1 MPVRIYELARE
12 FDLPNKEVVEVCRKA
27 GLDVKSHSS
36 TIEEYEAEMVRRQL
50 SGMAGDDFD
59 DEEAAAVATAAPPAP
74 PPPPAVPQLSPEE
87 LLARARATQVVL
99 PTRGPIRPKAEGV
112 KLTPP
117 RQPPARPEAAAPA
130 PAEAPAAG
138 APPEAPAAPAA
149 AAAPPAPAAVAEVPP
164 AAPPAP
170 AVPVAPVA
178 AAAAPAVQEAPPSPV
193 AAAAS
198 APAAVAAPPAEAKAP
213 EAAPETR
220 ERLRPIRRPPG
231 PKLAPKPNRPG
242 PKLAQRPLRHPQAIK
257 GAVAPPEPHPQA
269 TGAGILKK
277 KEPTARPGKPR
288 AKPGVPGPKAGP
300 APPVETEEAAAAKG
314 RGRRKAKKGAEEEA
328 EGLRRAQ
335 AFRRRERIRKRE
347 DTDESQPGGGSLTG
361 STVSAER
368 ARLSRTGR
376 PIATRPARPPRR
388 PVLPAEGPRKAVV
401 EMPITVKSL
410 SFALGIK
417 ASEIITHLMAK
428 GTMATINDTLTEEQ
442 AVEIAL
448 SREVELQVQR
458 EQAPADI
465 FKEIEAQPDAPEAL
479 VPRTPIVTFLG
490 HVDHGKTSLMDFIRK
505 THVAAGEAGGI
516 TQNIGAYR
524 VHVGERWITFLDTP
538 GHAAF
543 TAMRARGAKVTDV
556 AVLVVAA
563 DDGVMPQTEEAINHA
578 KAAEV
583 AIVVALN
590 KCDLPQANPQRV
602 RQQLTQ
608 FGLVAEEWGGQTII
622 VETSA
627 VTGAGVDKLLE
638 ALLLEAEMRELRVN
652 PGRAAL
658 GTVIEARL
666 TEGLGPLA
674 TLLVQNGTLR
684 TGNVVVAGT
693 AYGRVRSL
701 ADEHGK
707 RMKEAGPTV
716 PVRVAGLSSVPEAGD
731 RFYVLESLSQA
742 KHLAEERQRQMR
754 DQELAELRKPRS
766 LEAVFEQMV
775 AAEVKE
781 LPIIIKAD
789 VQGAVEALR
798 ENVEK
803 IEHPEVRVRVIHA
816 GVGGVTESDVL
827 LADASNA
834 VIIGFNAVP
843 DLEARV
849 LAERRGVQIRQYSI
863 IYNVIDDMRKALEGM
878 LKPREEEHVLGE
890 CNVVQT
896 FKISHVGTVAG
907 CMVSHGVINRN
918 SRLRVIRDGLV
929 VHAGPLQ
936 SLKRVK
942 DDVREVRAGQDCGI
956 HLAGFNDVKVGDR
969 LEAFEVISV
978 QRTL

>member
-12 FDLPNKEVVEVCRKA
+12 FDLLNKEVLEVCRKA

-50 SGMAGDDFD
+50 SGLAGDEFD
-59 DEEAAAVATAAPPAP
+59 DEEAPAATAAPPAP
-74 PPPPAVPQLSPEE
+74 APPPVPQLSPEE
-87 LLARARATQVVL
+87 RLARARATQVVL

-112 KLTPP
+112 KLSPP
-117 RQPPARPEAAAPA
+117 ARRPPARPVVPA
-130 PAEAPAAG
+130 PAEAPAA
-138 APPEAPAAPAA
+138 EAAPEVPTTAA
-149 AAAPPAPAAVAEVPP
+149 ATGVAE
-164 AAPPAP
+164 
-170 AVPVAPVA
+170 
-178 AAAAPAVQEAPPSPV
+178 
-193 AAAAS
+193 
-198 APAAVAAPPAEAKAP
+198 AAPPAEAPPAP
-213 EAAPETR
+213 PAPPAPAPVAQEAPAAPVEAAAPPSEEKAAEAPGETR

-231 PKLAPKPNRPG
+231 PKLAPKPKRPG
-242 PKLAQRPLRHPQAIK
+242 PKLAQRPLRHPQAVK
-257 GAVAPPEPHPQA
+257 EEVAPPGRHPQA
-269 TGAGILKK
+269 TGAGVLKK
-277 KEPTARPGKPR
+277 KEPTARPGRPKAKPAVPG
-288 AKPGVPGPKAGP
+288 AKPGP
-300 APPVETEEAAAAKG
+300 APAVETEEAAAAKG
-314 RGRRKAKKGAEEEA
+314 RGRRKGKKGAEEEA

-347 DTDESQPGGGSLTG
+347 DGDEVLPGGDSLTG
-361 STVSAER
+361 STVSVER

-376 PIATRPARPPRR
+376 PIATRPSRPAPRR
-388 PVLPAEGPRKAVV
+388 APAAEGPRKAVIGV
-401 EMPITVKSL
+401 PITVKSL

-417 ASEIITHLMAK
+417 AGEIITQLMAK

-442 AVEIAL
+442 AIEIAL
-448 SREVELQVQR
+448 VREVELEVQR
-458 EQAPADI
+458 ERAPAEI
-465 FKEIEAQPDAPEAL
+465 LKELEERPDPPEAL

-524 VHVGERWITFLDTP
+524 VHVGDRWLTFLDTP

-556 AVLVVAA
+556 AVLVVAG

-583 AIVVALN
+583 PIVVALN

-602 RQQLTQ
+602 KQQLTQ
-608 FGLVAEEWGGQTII
+608 FGLVAEEWGGQTLI

-638 ALLLEAEMRELRVN
+638 SLLLEAEMRELRAN
-652 PGRAAL
+652 PGRPAI
-658 GTVIEARL
+658 GTVIEAQL
-666 TEGLGPLA
+666 SEGLGPLA
-674 TLLVQNGTLR
+674 TLLVQKGTLH
-684 TGNVVVAGT
+684 TGNVVLAGM
-693 AYGRVRSL
+693 AYGRVRAL
-701 ADEHGK
+701 TDEHGK
-707 RMKEAGPTV
+707 RMKEAGPNV
-716 PVRVAGLSSVPEAGD
+716 PVRVAGLSAVPEAGD
-731 RFYVLESLSQA
+731 RFYVLETLSQA
-742 KHLAEERQRQMR
+742 KHLAGERERQMR
-754 DQELAELRKPRS
+754 ETALAAERVPRS
-766 LEAVFEQMV
+766 LEAVFEQMT

-781 LPIIIKAD
+781 LTVIIKAD
-789 VQGAVEALR
+789 VQGAVEALT

-816 GVGGVTESDVL
+816 AAGGVNESDVL

-843 DLEARV
+843 DLEARL
-849 LAERRGVQIRQYSI
+849 LAERRGVQIRQYTI
-863 IYNVIDDMRKALEGM
+863 IYDVIDDMRKALEGM

-890 CNVVQT
+890 CNVAQV
-896 FKISHVGTVAG
+896 FKISRVGTVAG
-907 CMVSHGVINRN
+907 CMVTHGVINRN
-918 SRLRVIRDGLV
+918 ARLRIVRDGAV
-929 VHAGPLQ
+929 VHSGPIQ

-956 HLAGFNDVKVGDR
+956 HIAGFDDVKVGDR
-969 LEAFEVISV
+969 LEAFEVVSV

>member
-12 FDLPNKEVVEVCRKA
+12 FGLPNKEVVEVCRKA

-36 TIEEYEAEMVRRQL
+36 TIEEYEADMVRRQL
-50 SGMAGDDFD
+50 SGLAGDDFD
-59 DEEAAAVATAAPPAP
+59 DEEEAAATATAAPPAP
-74 PPPPAVPQLSPEE
+74 PPPPAVPQLTPEE

-99 PTRGPIRPKAEGV
+99 PTRGPVRPKAEGV

-117 RQPPARPEAAAPA
+117 RLPPARPEAGAPA
-130 PAEAPAAG
+130 PAETSAAGAPSESPAAPAAEVAAG
-138 APPEAPAAPAA
+138 APP
-149 AAAPPAPAAVAEVPP
+149 APPAVAE
-164 AAPPAP
+164 APPP
-170 AVPVAPVA
+170 AVPVAPTA
-178 AAAAPAVQEAPPSPV
+178 AATAPAVREVPPAP
-193 AAAAS
+193 AEAAAS
-198 APAAVAAPPAEAKAP
+198 APAEAAAPPAEAK
-213 EAAPETR
+213 APETR

-231 PKLAPKPNRPG
+231 PKLAPKPKRPG

-257 GAVAPPEPHPQA
+257 GEAAPPVPHPQA
-269 TGAGILKK
+269 TGAGVLKK

-300 APPVETEEAAAAKG
+300 APPTETEEAAAAKG

-347 DTDESQPGGGSLTG
+347 DTDESLPGGDSLTG

-428 GTMATINDTLTEEQ
+428 GTLATINDTLTEEQ
-442 AVEIAL
+442 ALEIAL
-448 SREVELQVQR
+448 ARNVELAVER
-458 EQAPADI
+458 EKAPADV
-465 FKEIEAQPDAPEAL
+465 FKEIEAQPDAPEAR

-638 ALLLEAEMRELRVN
+638 SLLLEAEMRELRAN
-652 PGRAAL
+652 PSRPAL

-731 RFYVLESLSQA
+731 RFYVLETLSQA

-754 DQELAELRKPRS
+754 DQELAELRKPRT

-789 VQGAVEALR
+789 VQGAVEALC

-843 DLEARV
+843 DLEARL

-907 CMVSHGVINRN
+907 CMVGHGVINRN
-918 SRLRVIRDGLV
+918 SRLRVIREGLV

-956 HLAGFNDVKVGDR
+956 HLAGFDDVKVGDR
-969 LEAFEVISV
+969 LEAFEVVSV